1 MDNYKVKL
9 ILLDDK
15 DNPISGMVATS
26 KELNDLRK
34 SDISPMDEMLK
45 SLLDKAGFLDR
56 KRKVHRSIQ
65 LLAKISNAQISKID
79 RERTDHYRDIAQIID
94 NNSREEAI
102 SMLCVSGLWFG
113 TEEELEALWR

>member
-15 DNPISGMVATS
+15 DNPISGMMATS

-56 KRKVHRSIQ
+56 KRKIHKSIQ
-65 LLAKISNAQISKID
+65 LLAKISNAQMHKID

-113 TEEELEALWR
+113 TEEELEALWG